1 MEKRLRILFITS
13 EHPDFLNGGLGVF
26 TRDYVQELKKYC
38 DVFCVCFHLDGG
50 IKPLPNNIVD
60 LVIEPKLVLNTFS
73 SDAFF
78 FSFGAFVP
86 YILDSSSLLKY
97 SSLLSCG

>member
-38 DVFCVCFHLDGG
+38 DVFCVCFHLAGG

-60 LVIEPKLVLNTFS
+60 LVIEPKLVLNIFS
-73 SDAFF
+73 SDAKSLEVAS
-78 FSFGAFVP
+78 SFRA
-86 YILDSSSLLKY
+86 SLNEIINNFKQLY
-97 SSLLSCG
+97 E